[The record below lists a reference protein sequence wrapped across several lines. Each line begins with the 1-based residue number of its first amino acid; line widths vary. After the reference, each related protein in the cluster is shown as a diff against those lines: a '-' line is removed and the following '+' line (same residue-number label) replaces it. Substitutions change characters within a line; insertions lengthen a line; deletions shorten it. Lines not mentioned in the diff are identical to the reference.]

1 MKICTK
7 CGAEAFDNAMLCPE
21 CGGFLSSTKK
31 PQPQAKQT
39 QPTSGQT
46 QVTAKPIPRAAQS
59 TDVNQAQSIE
69 PAQNIQNPTTV
80 VQQQTPNYPQ
90 QQPQYTQQVPS
101 NPQQTPVFRKF
112 CSKCGSEV
120 LNNASVCL
128 KCGCLVGNTP
138 VNTASTQYQQATGY
152 SQQQQPQYTQQ
163 APSYSQQQ
171 QPRFA
176 QQAPSYSQQQQ
187 PQYIPQAPSNP
198 QQQQYNQQFANIQQP
213 SCQAYG
219 YEKKE
224 SSAPLIFN
232 CISSILAAA
241 SVLLWIL
248 GILELDM
255 DIRSYGIYFYFGD
268 QIIAGFVCALAA
280 FAMGVVA
287 LIVSLAQ
294 KSKKDYVFSAITHIV
309 IGAALV
315 LPALI
320 SGIF

>member
-31 PQPQAKQT
+31 PQPEQQPQAKQT
-39 QPTSGQT
+39 QPTTGQT
-46 QVTAKPIPRAAQS
+46 QVTAKPMPRAAQS
-59 TDVNQAQSIE
+59 TDVNQAQNIE

-101 NPQQTPVFRKF
+101 NSQQAPVFRKF

-138 VNTASTQYQQATGY
+138 VNTASTQYQQAPGY
-152 SQQQQPQYTQQ
+152 SQQQQPQ
-163 APSYSQQQ
+163 
-171 QPRFA
+171 FA
-176 QQAPSYSQQQQ
+176 QQAPSNSQQHQYAQQ
-187 PQYIPQAPSNP
+187 ALNYP
-198 QQQQYNQQFANIQQP
+198 QQQAQYTQRAP
-213 SCQAYG
+213 SYQTYG